1 MGAWRNTQFLGP
13 NGTEVNADLLSLV
26 SSCVRSGSFDY
37 EQLSGSWEALKKK
50 NCRWVTSRFSDSKV
64 GVFSFGMSN
73 FLGLSLRLG
82 A

>member
-37 EQLSGSWEALKKK
+37 EQLLGSWEALK
-50 NCRWVTSRFSDSKV
+50 RRIADGSLSGSVTAKW
-64 GVFSFGMSN
+64 VFS
-73 FLGLSLRLG
+73 LL